1 MGLHQGS
8 VLSPLLFIIV
18 MDVISREIRGGLP
31 WELLFADDLVLIAES
46 EEELGQ
52 KVRNWKDAMEAKGL
66 KVNVN
71 KTKGMISGK
80 CGKPAVGYVKYPC
93 GVVCAA
99 RASETTRYYAEH
111 VVSWYIKDVV
121 VLRED

>member
-1 MGLHQGS
+1 MLFRSKAGVEEWLVSTVMTMYESAMTAVQTEDGLTDWFKILVGLHQGS

-46 EEELGQ
+46 EEELRQ
-52 KVRNWKDAMEAKGL
+52 KVRNWKDALEAKGL

-71 KTKGMISGK
+71 KTKVMFSGK
-80 CGKPAVGYVKYPC
+80 YGK
-93 GVVCAA
+93 
-99 RASETTRYYAEH
+99 
-111 VVSWYIKDVV
+111 
-121 VLRED
+121 